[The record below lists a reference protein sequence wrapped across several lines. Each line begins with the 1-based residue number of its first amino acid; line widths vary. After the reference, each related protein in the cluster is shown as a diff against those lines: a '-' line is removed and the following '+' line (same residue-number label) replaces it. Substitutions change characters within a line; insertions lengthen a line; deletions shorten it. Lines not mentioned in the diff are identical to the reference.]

1 MLFGIPA
8 YMFLLI
14 AAGTGASITDI
25 SVSIC
30 L

>member
-1 MLFGIPA
+1 MFFDIPA
-8 YMFLLI
+8 YMFLLLTTD
-14 AAGTGASITDI
+14 AGASATDI